1 MNEVMNTIF
10 GVGIGM
16 SSLVIIVVEVIKKPK
31 LIPSDWLPLTAC
43 VVGILLGV
51 VLSFVYPE
59 IGTWEQLALSGVVS
73 GAVASG
79 IYTQTS
85 SNNRKGSDGNGT
97 SD

>member
-31 LIPSDWLPLTAC
+31 LIPSDWLPATSC
-43 VVGILLGV
+43 GVGIVLGV
-51 VLSFVYPE
+51 VLSMIYTSL
-59 IGTWEQLALSGVVS
+59 GTWPELALAGVVS

-85 SNNRKGSDGNGT
+85 SSNWKGRDKDGASD
-97 SD
+97 